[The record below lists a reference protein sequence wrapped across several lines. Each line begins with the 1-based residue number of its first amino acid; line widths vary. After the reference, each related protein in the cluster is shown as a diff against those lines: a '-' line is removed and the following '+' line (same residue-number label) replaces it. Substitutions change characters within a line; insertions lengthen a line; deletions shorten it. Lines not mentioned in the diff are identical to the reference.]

1 MQTNQEIV
9 AYIGLDWGDQ
19 HHAVCV
25 QAADGGPVDRLEL
38 DQQPDAL
45 HDWVAQL
52 RQRFHGRPVGIAIE
66 QRTDAVVHALLQ
78 YDCLVLYPLNPKAL
92 ARYRQ
97 AFRTSGAKDDPG
109 DAALLLDLLR
119 THRDQLRIWLD
130 GPTQMSMPYTSRS
143 ALQSSTI
150 ERRTVSLQ

>member
-19 HHAVCV
+19 HHAACV

-66 QRTDAVVHALLQ
+66 QRTGAVVHALMQ
-78 YDCLVLYPLNPKAL
+78 YDCLVLYPINPKAL

-97 AFRTSGAKDDPG
+97 AFRTNGAKDDPG

-130 GPTQMSMPYTSRS
+130 GSTQMSMPYTSRS